1 VCSRKYILIIAALG
15 QPLQDSLCKMSAGN
29 EASTMSKAVDSLVS
43 TSSENKQ
50 NEANNMTT
58 AAAAATT
65 TAELKRS
72 ASSSNNDGDTGI

>member
-58 AAAAATT
+58 AAAAT